1 MATQAEG
8 ILVTAGQIYVNSLD
22 AAPRET
28 DVISGVASIDAG
40 EITADEITV
49 SNLNLS
55 GELVATGDT
64 RFTGLTTLNRVT
76 VTQFG
81 VDVPSS
87 QLFNN
92 FQVGVDNFSIDT
104 SRQDLVI
111 VNGNVVATNVF
122 ISDTLKTSSGTFLI
136 DQNASNVL
144 KISGNAFSSNLN
156 VGTQLIV
163 GSEVTAGTDSNVAVF
178 KNGNVVV
185 QDGFLRIIGDVD
197 ITGNLA
203 ITEIPDYTSVNNLVV
218 SNAVIQMGT
227 GNNGTYDTAVL
238 MVDEPGASN
247 IFLGYTQ
254 NDDTFKLSRT
264 FGGPTTANF
273 TLDSSNTTNLHIL
286 GEFYTQNNAGIAN
299 LSLIHI

>member
-1 MATQAEG
+1 MYMATQAEG
-8 ILVTAGQIYVNSLD
+8 ILVTAGQIYVSSLD

-87 QLFNN
+87 QLF
-92 FQVGVDNFSIDT
+92 DNFSINPN
-104 SRQDLVI
+104 RQNLVI
-111 VNGNVVATNVF
+111 VNGNVVSTNIFATNT
-122 ISDTLKTSSGTFLI
+122 IKTTNDKFLI
-136 DQNASNVL
+136 ESGASNVV
-144 KISGNAFSSNLN
+144 KVTGNTFSSNLS
-156 VGTQLIV
+156 VGTQLTV
-163 GSEVTAGTDSNVAVF
+163 GSEVNPSSGSNVAVF

-197 ITGNLA
+197 ISGNLA
-203 ITEIPDYTSVNNLVV
+203 ITET
-218 SNAVIQMGT
+218 
-227 GNNGTYDTAVL
+227 
-238 MVDEPGASN
+238 
-247 IFLGYTQ
+247 
-254 NDDTFKLSRT
+254 
-264 FGGPTTANF
+264 
-273 TLDSSNTTNLHIL
+273 
-286 GEFYTQNNAGIAN
+286 
-299 LSLIHI
+299 